1 MKILY
6 YIIHSISINQNT
18 YFDVSNKYRNC
29 LKLSS
34 ILLINETRWIVGLRP
49 ASLLGLRRSLW
60 HVDTQKKNSLICV
73 DTQTQNSLTF
83 VDTHETKNPRHV

>member
-49 ASLLGLRRSLW
+49 ASLLGLRLPNKLG
-60 HVDTQKKNSLICV
+60 VFVTDTVGHSKIL
-73 DTQTQNSLTF
+73 
-83 VDTHETKNPRHV
+83 ETKSKFKVHKIVHM

>member
-49 ASLLGLRRSLW
+49 ASLLGLRLPNKLGEFVACG
-60 HVDTQKKNSLICV
+60 HTEKKFFDMCGHPDPKFLDVCGH
-73 DTQTQNSLTF
+73 T
-83 VDTHETKNPRHV
+83 